1 MLSDETPLVS
11 YAANGTTYA
20 ITFDFDDDADIAV
33 ALFDDDGVKTDL
45 TNPTDYDVVDSDVEL
60 GSEPTEG
67 TVVIYRVQAQAQE
80 DDYEYNGSLSEEVLE
95 ASLDRIVRMIQDLQE
110 QVDRCIKVDRN
121 RRSATVVIP
130 SDSALASTTVGFDA
144 SGNVQVT

>member
-11 YAANGTTYA
+11 YAASGTTYA

-45 TNPTDYDVVDSDVEL
+45 TNPTDYDIVSSDVEL
-60 GSEPTEG
+60 GSAPTEG

-121 RRSATVVIP
+121 RRSATTTIP
-130 SDSALASTTVGFDA
+130 SGSALASTAVGFDA